1 MNTIKKLNLETISR
15 CSNSVAIKEHV
26 ISIRSHEEFAI
37 LQRKP
42 NENGLQG
49 ITFSFPVTAKDA
61 DLFDKSGIVEVI
73 SFSETGTMV
82 FARKSFYENNL
93 MIDLIYD
100 LLKKHESQQQRI
112 AQLA

>member
-1 MNTIKKLNLETISR
+1 MNTINTPALELQNR
-15 CSNSVAIKEHV
+15 HANSVAIKEHI

-73 SFSETGTMV
+73 SFSESGTMV
-82 FARKSFYENNL
+82 FARKSFYENNI

-100 LLKKHESQQQRI
+100 LLKRHESQQQPVT
-112 AQLA
+112 QLA

>member
-15 CSNSVAIKEHV
+15 CSNTVAIKEHV
-26 ISIRSHEEFAI
+26 ISIRSQEEFAI

-73 SFSETGTMV
+73 SFSESGTMV
-82 FARKSFYENNL
+82 FARKSFYENNI

-100 LLKKHESQQQRI
+100 LLKRHESQQQPVT
-112 AQLA
+112 QLA